1 MPRIV
6 DHDERRRQIA
16 EALLAVAARD
26 GHENVSSRAVAKELG
41 VATGSLW
48 HYFDGFDDVIRAAAA
63 EVTRRTDERIAAA
76 TAGLRG
82 LRRLD
87 ALMREVLPVDA
98 GTRSEAHVVV
108 GFWGRLA
115 TLAPA
120 PDAGAPTLATWQGS
134 IRAALEEAVADG
146 ELGAD
151 TPTDAVMALLRSV
164 TYGQQVVE
172 VTEPQDA
179 AAHLAVLNSILSP
192 WRSQPPHRPEG

>member
-1 MPRIV
+1 MPRVV

-16 EALLAVAARD
+16 EALLVVAARD

-63 EVTRRTDERIAAA
+63 EVTRRTDQRIAEA

-82 LRRLD
+82 LALLD
-87 ALMREVLPVDA
+87 ALMREVLPVDER
-98 GTRSEAHVVV
+98 TRTEAHVVV

-115 TLAPA
+115 TLAPTA
-120 PDAGAPTLATWQGS
+120 DAGAPTLATWQDS
-134 IRAALEEAVADG
+134 IRAALAQAIDDG
-146 ELGAD
+146 ELAPA
-151 TPTDAVMALLRSV
+151 TPTAAVMALLRSI

-179 AAHLAVLNSILSP
+179 DAHLAVLDSILAP
-192 WRSQPPHRPEG
+192 WRI

>member
-1 MPRIV
+1 MPRVV

-16 EALLAVAARD
+16 EALLVVAARD

-82 LRRLD
+82 LARLE
-87 ALMREVLPVDA
+87 ALMNEVLPVDER
-98 GTRSEAHVVV
+98 TRTEAHVVV

-120 PDAGAPTLATWQGS
+120 PDAGAPTLATWQGG
-134 IRAALEEAVADG
+134 IREALDEAVADG
-146 ELGAD
+146 ELRPE

-179 AAHLAVLNSILSP
+179 AAHVAVLRSILAP
-192 WRSQPPHRPEG
+192 WRA

>member
-1 MPRIV
+1 MPRVV

-16 EALLAVAARD
+16 EALLVVAARD
-26 GHENVSSRAVAKELG
+26 GHESVSSRAVAKELG

-48 HYFDGFDDVIRAAAA
+48 HYFDGFDEVIRAAAT
-63 EVTRRTDERIAAA
+63 EVTRRTDERIVAA

-82 LRRLD
+82 LARLE
-87 ALMREVLPVDA
+87 ALMSEVLPIDER
-98 GTRSEAHVVV
+98 TRTEAYVVV

-115 TLAPA
+115 ALAPT

-134 IRAALEEAVADG
+134 IRDALGEAVADG
-146 ELGAD
+146 ELRDD
-151 TPTDAVMALLRSV
+151 TPTDAVIALLRSI

-179 AAHLAVLNSILSP
+179 AAHLAVLASILAP
-192 WRSQPPHRPEG
+192 WRT

>member
-1 MPRIV
+1 MPRVV

-16 EALLAVAARD
+16 EALLVVAARD
-26 GHENVSSRAVAKELG
+26 GHESVTSRAVAKELG

-48 HYFDGFDDVIRAAAA
+48 HYFDGFDDVVRAAAA

-98 GTRSEAHVVV
+98 RTRAEAHVVV

-115 TLAPA
+115 TLAST
-120 PDAGAPTLATWQGS
+120 PDGATPTLATWQDG
-134 IRAALEEAVADG
+134 IRESLDEAVADG
-146 ELGAD
+146 ELRD
-151 TPTDAVMALLRSV
+151 RTPTDAVMALLRSI

-179 AAHLAVLNSILSP
+179 TAHLAVLHSILDP
-192 WRSQPPHRPEG
+192 WRR

>member
-1 MPRIV
+1 MRQDGQVPRVV

-26 GHENVSSRAVAKELG
+26 GHESVSSRAVAKELG

-76 TAGLRG
+76 TAGLHG
-82 LRRLD
+82 LARLE
-87 ALMREVLPVDA
+87 ALMGEVLPLDER
-98 GTRSEAHVVV
+98 TRSEARVVV

-115 TLAPA
+115 TLAPT
-120 PDAGAPTLATWQGS
+120 PDAAAPTLATWQSS
-134 IRAALEEAVADG
+134 IRDALDEAVAAG
-146 ELGAD
+146 ELRTE
-151 TPTDAVMALLRSV
+151 TPTDAVMALLRSI

-179 AAHLAVLNSILSP
+179 AAHAAVLDGILSP
-192 WRSQPPHRPEG
+192 WRA

>member
-1 MPRIV
+1 MPRVV

-26 GHENVSSRAVAKELG
+26 GHEAVSSRAVAKELG

-63 EVTRRTDERIAAA
+63 EITRRTDERIRSV

-82 LRRLD
+82 LTRLD

-98 GTRSEAHVVV
+98 GTRTEAYVVV

-115 TLAPA
+115 TLASA
-120 PDAGAPTLATWQGS
+120 PDAGSPTLATWQDGIS
-134 IRAALEEAVADG
+134 EAIDEAVTDG
-146 ELGAD
+146 ELSAA
-151 TPTDAVMALLRSV
+151 TPKQAVMSLLRSI
-164 TYGQQVVE
+164 TYGQQVLE
-172 VTEPQDA
+172 VTEPRGA
-179 AAHLAVLNSILSP
+179 EAHLAVLESILSP
-192 WRSQPPHRPEG
+192 WRS

>member
-1 MPRIV
+1 MPRVV

-16 EALLAVAARD
+16 EALLAIAARD
-26 GHENVSSRAVAKELG
+26 GHDNVSSRAVAKELG

-63 EVTRRTDERIAAA
+63 EVTRRTGERIAAA

-82 LRRLD
+82 LARLE
-87 ALMREVLPVDA
+87 ALMREVLPVDER
-98 GTRSEAHVVV
+98 TRTEAHVVV

-120 PDAGAPTLATWQGS
+120 PDAAMPTLATWQDG
-134 IRAALEEAVADG
+134 IRDALHEAVADG
-146 ELGAD
+146 ELRGN

-172 VTEPQDA
+172 VTEPQEP
-179 AAHLAVLNSILSP
+179 AAHLSVLHGILAP
-192 WRSQPPHRPEG
+192 WRA